1 MTLRTR
7 LTISYTLLALL
18 LIAVKVGCSSLIAL
32 TLLQEL
38 LLTLGLLA
46 LGAAGIYSLA
56 GRFSQQLDASL
67 AHAVQL
73 LGDGETEALARLPL
87 RGDELALLQ
96 STLLQIS
103 SKLQDSMQR
112 LTSSEERFHAL
123 FDAMVEGC
131 ALHRIQYSPDGTPVN
146 YVIEEANQSFEQLL
160 GLKREQVVGKPATEA
175 YQTDAPLYLQEYATV
190 VATGQPSRFESYC
203 APLDRH
209 FRISAC
215 RVGPERFATLFED
228 ITEQKSHV
236 ETLRSTMQ
244 QLKSANEAKSRFLA
258 VMSHEIRTPLNG
270 ITGMVQLLRDM
281 EMPPAQREY
290 LNFIDSSADSLLN
303 VINDIL
309 DFSKIEA
316 ERLELELVPF
326 QPLKLLHDTL
336 RVMRLRTQAKGLLLS
351 LVCPPDLAEVLV
363 GDPHRLTQILN
374 NLVGNAIKFTAG
386 GEIVVRASSR
396 SRGDGTVLF
405 AVEVQDSGIGMDQAT
420 QQTIFE
426 PFIQADSSTS
436 RRFGGTGLGLAICKQ
451 LVELMHGTITV
462 ASSPGNGSTFCF
474 AVPLKPGVLPAAAPE
489 PVAVTGLDQPLQILV
504 AEDQPINQRFV
515 AEILRKQG
523 HLPLLANNGKEAVDI
538 WNSTAVDMVLMDIQ
552 MPVMDGL
559 KALAV
564 IRAAEDGTKRHTPIV
579 ALTAHA
585 IVVDQERLL
594 NAGFDGYLAKPLQIA
609 NLFEEMARVLEQIS
623 KERRL

>member
-7 LTISYTLLALL
+7 LTISYSVLALL
-18 LIAVKVGCSSLIAL
+18 LITAELVCSSMTAL
-32 TLLQEL
+32 PLLQKL
-38 LLTLGLLA
+38 LLTLVLLA
-46 LGAAGIYSLA
+46 FGALVAYYLT
-56 GRFSQQLDASL
+56 GRFSRKLEAL
-67 AHAVQL
+67 THAVQL
-73 LGDGETEALARLPL
+73 FGDGQTEALARLPL

-96 STLLQIS
+96 DTLLQIS
-103 SKLQDSMQR
+103 SRLQDSMQR

-123 FDAMVEGC
+123 FDAMVEGS
-131 ALHRIQYSPDGTPVN
+131 ALHRIQYNHDGTPVN
-146 YVIEEANQSFEQLL
+146 YLIEEANQAFEQLL
-160 GLKREQVVGKPATEA
+160 GLRREQVVGKSATEA
-175 YQTDAPLYLQEYATV
+175 YQTDVPPYLQEYATV
-190 VATGQPSRFESYC
+190 VATGQPNRFESYY
-203 APLDRH
+203 APFGRH
-209 FRISAC
+209 FRISVC
-215 RVGPERFATLFED
+215 RIGPERFATLFED
-228 ITEQKSHV
+228 ITDQKSHI
-236 ETLRSTMQ
+236 EALNSAME

-316 ERLELELVPF
+316 EKLELELVPF
-326 QPLKLLHDTL
+326 QPSRLLHDTL

-351 LVCPPDLAEVLV
+351 LVYPPDLAEVLV
-363 GDPHRLTQILN
+363 GDPYRLTQVLN

-386 GEIVVRASSR
+386 GEIVVRAATR
-396 SRGDGTVLF
+396 CHDDGTVLF
-405 AVEVQDSGIGMDQAT
+405 VVEVQDSGIGMDQAT

-436 RRFGGTGLGLAICKQ
+436 RKFGGTGLGLAICKQ

-462 ASSPGNGSTFCF
+462 SSSPGNGSTFCF
-474 AVPLKPGVLPAAAPE
+474 VVPLKPGVLPAATPE
-489 PVAVTGLDQPLQILV
+489 PVAVTGLDQPLRILV

-515 AEILRKQG
+515 AEILRKKG
-523 HLPLLANNGKEAVDI
+523 HQPLLANNGKEAVDI
-538 WNSTAVDMVLMDIQ
+538 WNSDPVDLVLMDIQ
-552 MPVMDGL
+552 MPVLDGL
-559 KALAV
+559 KALAA

-585 IVVDQERLL
+585 IVGDQERLL
-594 NAGFDGYLAKPLQIA
+594 NAGFDGYLAKPLQVA

-623 KERRL
+623 KERRV